1 MSEPGARDPRVA
13 VCHEWATEFGGSE
26 QVSRRIADALGVE
39 DLYTFAV
46 DPTRARVMFP
56 NQTVRSHR
64 LGSSRFARKHWQW
77 MLPFMPGAWGGL
89 DLGAYDLVVTSSHAC
104 TNAISVPPGTYHVSY
119 CHTPMRYAWAWRREI
134 RRLPVPL
141 RPLWPLAAAS
151 LRRADRSWAQ
161 RVTLF
166 IANSHNVARR
176 VRRCYGRSSVV
187 IHPPID
193 TTFWTPDA
201 SPKDDFFLVAGRLV
215 AYKRHDVAVEA
226 ARLAGSR
233 LVVAGDGP
241 ELAALKKDAGPT
253 VEFVTRPSRERLR
266 DLYRQAKALLL
277 PGIEDFG
284 MTVIEAQACG
294 TPVIAF
300 RAGGAT
306 ETVAHGETGYLYDDP
321 SPEALAG
328 ILRTFDPAGYP
339 RSTLREHVGR
349 FDVDRFDQAIR
360 SVVAAVRRVSVG
372 VAATD
377 EFAQRL
383 QKDLDVE
390 RE

>member
-1 MSEPGARDPRVA
+1 MSTLGARERRVA

-26 QVSRRIADALGVE
+26 QVSRRIADALGVQ
-39 DLYTFAV
+39 DLYTFAA

-56 NQTVRSHR
+56 NQTVRSSR
-64 LGSSRFARKHWQW
+64 RGRSRFARRHWQW
-77 MLPFMPGAWGGL
+77 MLPFMPGAWARL
-89 DLGAYDLVVTSSHAC
+89 DLDAYDLVVTSSHAC
-104 TNAISVPPGTYHVSY
+104 TNAISVPRGTYHVSY

-141 RPLWPLAAAS
+141 RPLWPFAAAS
-151 LRRADRSWAQ
+151 LRRADRRWAQ

-176 VRRCYGRSSVV
+176 IQRCYGRASVV

-193 TTFWTPDA
+193 TSYWTPDD
-201 SPKDDFFLVAGRLV
+201 SPKEGFFLVAGRLV
-215 AYKRHDVAVEA
+215 AYKRPDIAVEA

-241 ELAALKKDAGPT
+241 ELASLRERAGPT
-253 VEFVTRPSRERLR
+253 VEFVIRPSGERLR
-266 DLYRQAKALLL
+266 DLYRRATALLL

-306 ETVAHGETGYLYDDP
+306 ETVAHGRTGHLYDDP
-321 SPEALAG
+321 SPAALAG
-328 ILRTFDPAGYP
+328 VLKTFDPAAY
-339 RSTLREHVGR
+339 SVSALRGHVAR
-349 FDVDRFDQAIR
+349 FDAQRFDRAIR
-360 SVVAAVRRVSVG
+360 TVAAAVRQVSVG
-372 VAATD
+372 VAATE

-390 RE
+390 RQ